1 MSDFDYPDIIRL
13 KQFSTDIISKTCTIK
28 DINNM
33 RKNLDHVNAVR
44 PEIIVGS
51 NKIRISPEEYYLLR
65 NLLGACVA
73 HLERDISN
81 YNDEIRATFD
91 SYGKEENSGDRDQ
104 SDSGSEVQRV
114 PDI

>member
-1 MSDFDYPDIIRL
+1 MSNFDHPDIIRL
-13 KQFSTDIISKTCTIK
+13 KQLSSDIISKTCTIK

-33 RKNLDHVNAVR
+33 RKNLDHVNTVR

-73 HLERDISN
+73 HLERDIGN
-81 YNDEIRATFD
+81 CNNEIQAIFD
-91 SYGKEENSGDRDQ
+91 SYNKEAAPDDRDQ
-104 SDSGSEVQRV
+104 PEPEGKVQ
-114 PDI
+114 